1 MYIEEKLGEILKSL
15 QDIKEMLE
23 VVNPNENKEILD
35 NQDVMQLLN
44 ISSRTL
50 QNYRDQGIMPFS
62 KIEGKIYYKMKDLI
76 AMIDKNY
83 HQPL

>member
-15 QDIKEMLE
+15 QDIKEILE

-50 QNYRDQGIMPFS
+50 RNYRDQGIMPFS